1 MQLTKSNYHSPE
13 ANQTYMSVSQFKQ
26 FQRCEARALAEIK
39 GEYSRPTSKAMLVG
53 SYIDAYFTEDLD
65 RFIEAHPEIISTRG
79 ATKGELKSDFKQAEE
94 IINRLLD
101 DRFFQDF
108 MGGIPQQIFTGEIGG
123 VPFKVK
129 LDLLHEDRIVDL
141 KIVRDFEDIWSTE
154 DGRRVSWIRFWGYD
168 IQGAV
173 YQAITAQATGKLLPF
188 YLAAA
193 TKEPVMD
200 KAVIEIADQVLQ
212 MRLAEVEAF
221 APGFQAIKLGLAE
234 PVRCEKCDYCKS
246 TKVLTETTLY
256 EGE

>member
-1 MQLTKSNYHSPE
+1 MKLTPTNYHSLK
-13 ANQTYMSVSQFKQ
+13 ANQAYMSVSQFKQ
-26 FQRCEARALAEIK
+26 FRRCEAMALAEIR
-39 GEYSRPTSKAMLVG
+39 GEYVRPVSTAMLVG

-65 RFIEAHPEIISTRG
+65 RFIEDHPEIISTRG
-79 ATKGELKSDFKQAEE
+79 ATKGQLKSDFKQAEE

-108 MGGIPQQIFTGEIGG
+108 MGGIPQKVFTGEISG
-123 VPFKVK
+123 VPFKAK

-141 KIVRDFEDIWSTE
+141 KIVRDFEDIWSPE

-168 IQGAV
+168 IQGAI
-173 YQAITAQATGKLLPF
+173 YQAITAQATGERLPF

-193 TKEPVMD
+193 TKETVMD
-200 KAVIEIADQVLQ
+200 KAVIEIADQVLKT
-212 MRLAEVEAF
+212 RLAEVEAF
-221 APGFQAIKLGLAE
+221 APGFQAIKLGLVE
-234 PVRCEKCDYCKS
+234 PVRCERCDYCKS

>member
-1 MQLTKSNYHSPE
+1 MKLTPENYHCQE
-13 ANQTYMSVSQFKQ
+13 ANQTYMSVSQYKQ
-26 FQRCEARALAEIK
+26 FRSCEARALAEIR
-39 GEYSRPTSKAMLVG
+39 GEYCRPVSTAMMVG

-65 RFIEAHPEIISTRG
+65 RFIEDHPEIISTRG
-79 ATKGELKSDFKQAEE
+79 ATKGQLKSDFKQAEE

-108 MGGIPQQIFTGEIGG
+108 MGGIPQKVFTGEISG
-123 VPFKVK
+123 VPFKAK

-141 KIVRDFEDIWSTE
+141 KIVRDFEDIWSPE

-168 IQGAV
+168 IQGAI
-173 YQAITAQATGKLLPF
+173 YQAITAQATGERLPF

-193 TKEPVMD
+193 TKETVMD
-200 KAVIEIADQVLQ
+200 KAVIQIADQVLKT
-212 MRLAEVEAF
+212 RLAEVEAF
-221 APGFQAIKLGLAE
+221 APGFQAIKLGLVE
-234 PVRCEKCDYCKS
+234 PVRCERCDYCKS